1 MLENRGDL
9 LGQPGES
16 VASLSVALRRR
27 FALELGGLALATP
40 LFLYFAP
47 HNFGVYATVAVLFFG
62 TIAVNAIKQKERIW
76 PRSTLEWHERLLRS
90 TGVMLAVTVPTV
102 LAFYAWCVWTGHH
115 VSYVNLVLA
124 FCLYFPWALL
134 QQSIFMI
141 YLLGRL
147 RVVFAWA
154 SPLMLAGLNGMAYG
168 LVHLPDVRLAA
179 VTVLAGSVWSYAYL
193 RDRQLLPIVLSHAI
207 LGSTFYYFV
216 GARDLYQDW
225 LALAAKIF

>member
-1 MLENRGDL
+1 MS
-9 LGQPGES
+9 QPGEWLAPLP
-16 VASLSVALRRR
+16 ASLRKRY
-27 FALELGGLALATP
+27 ALELMALAVLTP
-40 LFLYFAP
+40 LFLFFAP
-47 HNFGVYATVAVLFFG
+47 HNVGLYATVAVLFFG

-76 PRSTLEWHERLLRS
+76 PRPTLEWRERFFRS
-90 TGVMLAVTVPTV
+90 TGLMLAITVPTV
-102 LAFYAWCVWTGHH
+102 FAFYAWCVWAGHH
-115 VSYVNLVLA
+115 VSYVNLLLA

-147 RVVFAWA
+147 RVVLPWA
-154 SPLMLAGLNGMAYG
+154 SPLVLAGLNGLAYG
-168 LVHLPDVRLAA
+168 LVHLPDTTLAA
-179 VTVLAGSVWSYAYL
+179 VTIVAGSVWSYAYL

-225 LALAAKIF
+225 LTLVARIF

>member
-1 MLENRGDL
+1 LSE
-9 LGQPGES
+9 PGEW
-16 VASLSVALRRR
+16 VVSLPAALRKR
-27 FALELGGLALATP
+27 FALELAALAVLTP
-40 LFLYFAP
+40 LFLFFAP
-47 HNFGVYATVAVLFFG
+47 HNVGLYATVAVLFFG

-76 PRSTLEWHERLLRS
+76 PRPTLEWRERLFRS

-102 LAFYAWCVWTGHH
+102 FAFYAWCVWAGHH
-115 VSYVNLVLA
+115 VSYVNLLLA

-147 RVVFAWA
+147 RVVFSWA
-154 SPLMLAGLNGMAYG
+154 SPLVLAGINGTAYG
-168 LVHLPDVRLAA
+168 LVHLPDFTLAA
-179 VTVLAGSVWSYAYL
+179 VTLVAGSVWSYAYL

-225 LALAAKIF
+225 LTLAARIF

>member
-1 MLENRGDL
+1 MS
-9 LGQPGES
+9 QPVES
-16 VASLSVALRRR
+16 IAPLSTTLRRR
-27 FALELGGLALATP
+27 FGLELAALAVLTP

-62 TIAVNAIKQKERIW
+62 TITVNAIKQKERVW
-76 PRSTLEWHERLLRS
+76 PRPTLEWHERLLRS
-90 TGVMLAVTVPTV
+90 TGVMLAVTIPTV
-102 LAFYAWCVWTGHH
+102 LAFYAWCAWTGHR
-115 VSYVNLVLA
+115 VSYVNLLLA

-147 RVVFAWA
+147 RVVFSSA
-154 SPLMLAGLNGMAYG
+154 SPLMLAGLNGTAYG
-168 LVHLPDVRLAA
+168 LVHLPDTTLAA
-179 VTVLAGSVWSYAYL
+179 VTVVAGSVWSYAYL

-225 LALAAKIF
+225 LTLAARIF

>member
-1 MLENRGDL
+1 LVT
-9 LGQPGES
+9 P
-16 VASLSVALRRR
+16 LSTALRKR
-27 FALELGGLALATP
+27 FALELVVLAVLTP

-47 HNFGVYATVAVLFFG
+47 HNVGLYATVAVLFFG

-76 PRSTLEWHERLLRS
+76 PRPTLEWRERLLRS

-102 LAFYAWCVWTGHH
+102 FAFYVWCVWAGHH
-115 VSYVNLVLA
+115 VSYVNLSLA

-147 RVVFAWA
+147 RTVFSRA
-154 SPLMLAGLNGMAYG
+154 SPWVLAALNGTAYG
-168 LVHLPDVRLAA
+168 LVHLPDVTLAA
-179 VTVLAGSVWSYAYL
+179 VTVVAGSVWSYAYL

-225 LALAAKIF
+225 LTLAARIF

>member
-1 MLENRGDL
+1 MLL
-9 LGQPGES
+9 
-16 VASLSVALRRR
+16 SLPNDELIAPVSVALRRR
-27 FALELGGLALATP
+27 FTLELGALAVLTP
-40 LFLYFAP
+40 LFLHFAP
-47 HNFGVYATVAVLFFG
+47 HNFGLQATVAVLFFG
-62 TIAVNAIKQKERIW
+62 TIAINAIKQKERIW
-76 PRSTLEWHERLLRS
+76 PRPTLEWHERLYRS
-90 TGVMLAVTVPTV
+90 TAVMLAVTVPTV

-115 VSYVNLVLA
+115 VSYVNLLLA

-147 RVVFAWA
+147 RVVFSWA
-154 SPLMLAGLNGMAYG
+154 SPLVLAGLNGTAYG
-168 LVHLPDVRLAA
+168 LVHLPNTTLAA
-179 VTVLAGSVWSYAYL
+179 VTIVAGMVWTYAYL